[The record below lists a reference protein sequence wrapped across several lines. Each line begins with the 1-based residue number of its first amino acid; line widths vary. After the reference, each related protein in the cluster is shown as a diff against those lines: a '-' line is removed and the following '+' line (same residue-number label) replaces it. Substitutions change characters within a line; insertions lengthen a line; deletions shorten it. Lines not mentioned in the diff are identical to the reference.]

1 MLQICRSKS
10 ELIFNFT
17 IYGERHSGTN
27 FLEKCIKQQ
36 FNLDITYFYDFK
48 HFFGWR
54 KPEAITYK
62 GRHTLFL
69 GIVRNPYDWIA
80 AFYYAPHNVPRENA
94 YNINHFISNEW
105 YSVNQQNKEIMEDRN
120 FTKKNN
126 PPRFRNIF
134 ELRNTKCLYLSHIMP
149 VIASNYVLISYDTFL
164 KNHTLYLN
172 LIGDRFNLKKTGEP
186 PEVEKKFAYGL
197 SPEIKSRIDDSL
209 DWSIEESLGYFK
221 K

>member
-1 MLQICRSKS
+1 MLQICRNRY

-36 FNLDITYFYDFK
+36 FGLDLTYFYDFK

-62 GRHTLFL
+62 GRHTLFI
-69 GIVRNPYDWIA
+69 GIVRNPYDWIS
-80 AFYYAPHNVPRENA
+80 AFYVSPHNVPSENR
-94 YNINHFISNEW
+94 YSIHNFVTKEW
-105 YSVNQQNKEIMEDRN
+105 YSVNLQLEEILQDRN
-120 FTKKNN
+120 FTKKSN
-126 PPRFRNIF
+126 PPRYKNIF

-149 VIASNYVLISYDTFL
+149 AIANNYVLISYDTFL
-164 KNHTLYLN
+164 RNHKLYLN
-172 LIGDRFNLKKTGEP
+172 LIMDRFNLKKVGEP
-186 PEVEKKFAYGL
+186 PEVEKKTPYGL
-197 SPEIKSRIDDSL
+197 DNKIKEIIDNSL
-209 DWSIEESLGYFK
+209 DWSLEESLGYFK